1 MSPNAYLAFRAKK
14 FYGELMTQSVVVT
27 GGGSGIG
34 RAAALRFAAE
44 GAKVVVA
51 DLNGDSAKAVVEE
64 ITAAGGAAVEVVGDL
79 TDQAVIDQV
88 VATAVD
94 TFGGLD
100 ALVNNAGIADS
111 MSAAADVTDAEWHR
125 ILAVDLT
132 APFLLTRA
140 ALPVMLAK
148 GKGSIVYTISEAGLR
163 GSAAG
168 TAYTTAKHGLV
179 GLTRSVAIMY
189 RDAGIRANAIAPGGT
204 RTGIV
209 VNADPEGHG
218 PQVVGR
224 YQQQNVGRIAD
235 AEEQAAAI
243 VFLASD
249 AASNINGVVLPVDN
263 GWAAV

>member
-1 MSPNAYLAFRAKK
+1 
-14 FYGELMTQSVVVT
+14 MTQSVVVT

-34 RAAALRFAAE
+34 RAAALRFAAD

-51 DLNGDSAKAVVEE
+51 DLNGDNADAVVKQ
-64 ITAAGGAAVEVVGDL
+64 IISDGGTAVAVVGDL
-79 TDQAVIDQV
+79 TDQAVVDRV

-100 ALVNNAGIADS
+100 VLVNNAGIADS
-111 MSAAADVTDAEWHR
+111 MSAAADVTDAEWQR
-125 ILAVDLT
+125 VLAVDLT

-148 GKGSIVYTISEAGLR
+148 GKGSIVFTISAAGLR
-163 GSAAG
+163 GGAAG

-179 GLTRSVAIMY
+179 GLTKSVAIMY

-204 RTGIV
+204 RTGIRV
-209 VNADPEGHG
+209 DLDPEAHG
-218 PQVVGR
+218 PRVVGPHQR
-224 YQQQNVGRIAD
+224 HGVGRMAEP
-235 AEEQAAAI
+235 EEQAAAI

-249 AASNINGVVLPVDN
+249 AASNISGVVLPVDN
-263 GWAAV
+263 GWAAI